1 MHIVKARSAHSG
13 RLERWLGTERI
24 TELSG
29 YAKGWYGPPIH
40 LLDCP
45 GSVKLGKDGD
55 FTGPFER
62 GVFYSAADAM
72 RGHANNLL
80 KQGHQKA
87 TFGAGFAS
95 AGQALA
101 AMSGG
106 LGQMLNGGQIAKTGP
121 TQVVASAHTLWRVGT
136 QPAAGSAGAAA
147 PGGTVHVQSNTG
159 AMVYTN
165 PSSGTLHLVGADF
178 SASVINNAVMVYDR
192 LFSVA
197 KTINSTATQAVT
209 GVPTRYQNTT
219 PNQADSI
226 GGNFL
231 FIETGATAMAATGHN
246 WTTCTYTDDAGNA
259 TQTLPS
265 LAGISGCIADRL
277 DMPLNSWFA
286 PLASGDI
293 GIKGL
298 SQMQA
303 SAAVAT
309 GSTNFV
315 IGHPIGIMAFPI
327 IHIALPFDW
336 LTNRNLA
343 PRIFDN
349 ACLAMLVLPCPATT
363 ATTYQG
369 TLYAANA
376 L

>member
-1 MHIVKARSAHSG
+1 MNIVKARSAHSG

-29 YAKGWYGPPIH
+29 HAKGWYGQPIH
-40 LLDCP
+40 ILDCP

-72 RGHANNLL
+72 RGHAKNLL

-95 AGQALA
+95 VGQALA

-121 TQVVASAHTLWRVGT
+121 TQVVAAAHTLWRVGT

-147 PGGTVHVQSNTG
+147 PGGTVHVKSNTG

-178 SASVINNAVMVYDR
+178 SASVINNAVMLYDR

-197 KTINSTATQAVT
+197 KTINSTATEAVT

-277 DMPLNSWFA
+277 DMPLNSWFT

-293 GIKGL
+293 GIKDL

-309 GSTNFV
+309 GSANFV

-327 IHIALPFDW
+327 INIALPFDW

-343 PRIFDN
+343 PRILDN
-349 ACLAMLVLPCPATT
+349 ACLAMLVLPCPAVT